1 MSLPGNGKMT
11 PNGDQIHSRSPG
23 NGTKMAVRSIDHAN
37 ITKGDRVFAG
47 LQLMVAMVA
56 SLGALP
62 SGDIFD
68 EWLVMGVAV

>member
-47 LQLMVAMVA
+47 LQLILELKKN
-56 SLGALP
+56 SNLRGA
-62 SGDIFD
+62 GIQKTQRI
-68 EWLVMGVAV
+68 